1 MNQLHRGFTIV
12 ELLIVIVVIAILA
25 AISVV
30 AYTGIQERARD
41 ADRTSDINAIHK
53 AIELYAADYEKSN
66 GSYPKQGGVV
76 GMDTNFPVETLGLP
90 RSAIVNPDAPAG
102 TQNSINQ
109 GNFSGALKVSN
120 YGYMAWTANEN
131 ACWGGNM
138 VCAGYKLF
146 YRLSK
151 DDEGRAISGGICK
164 NTDNTWFC
172 N

>member
-12 ELLIVIVVIAILA
+12 ELLVVIVVIAILA

-53 AIELYAADYEKSN
+53 AIELYAADY
-66 GSYPKQGGVV
+66 GSYPKQGNVV
-76 GMDTNFPVETLGLP
+76 GMDTDFPVETLGLP

-109 GNFSGALKVSN
+109 GNFSGALEVSN
-120 YGYMAWTANEN
+120 YGYMAWTATEDV
-131 ACWGGNM
+131 CWGGEM
-138 VCAGYKLF
+138 VCEGYKLL
-146 YRLSK
+146 YKLAK
-151 DDEGRAISGGICK
+151 DDEARVISGGICK
-164 NTDNTWFC
+164 STDSSWFC